1 MTVAHD
7 HPTTSAEA
15 FDLIAGHLS
24 PHRAEAFR
32 GLGIDLVQHR
42 REGVRVWGLDGRD
55 YINARSSGGVF
66 NFGHHP
72 RFAVEALTAALAEHD
87 MGDWLLP
94 SLRRAEGAAA
104 LHRLLPEPLR
114 YSFFTASG
122 AEAVEVACKLARS
135 VTGRTDLVCAE
146 HGYHGHVGFSL
157 AMDDPPLSDRYRP
170 LTPGIVRL
178 PFGDAAAL
186 EGAIGDGTAAVI
198 METIPAT
205 GGYLVPPDGY
215 FAEIRRLCDEHGALM
230 ILDEVQAG
238 LCRTGRLWAFEHFG
252 VVPDVLVTG
261 KGTSAGVYPIAA
273 CCFGD
278 RVEAHF
284 AEDPFFHPSSFAGS
298 ELGTRVI
305 EAVVARYEDPALL
318 PHVNEMGARLRAGME
333 ALVERHPD
341 RLLGVRGLG
350 LMLALDTCS
359 DALGFELTQECFRH
373 GLLAIFAFNRQSAL
387 QVMPPLTIEPEE
399 IDEVLQRL
407 GAAVAALP
415 PQEDRET
422 LGESRSAAGSR

>member
-1 MTVAHD
+1 MNTVQD
-7 HPTTSAEA
+7 HQTTTDEA
-15 FDLIAGHLS
+15 FELIARHLS
-24 PHRAEAFR
+24 PHKAEAFR
-32 GLGIDLVQHR
+32 SIGVDLVQGR

-55 YINARSSGGVF
+55 YINCRSSGGVF

-72 RFAVEALTAALAEHD
+72 AFAVDALSAAVREHD

-104 LHRLLPEPLR
+104 LARLLPEPLR

-135 VTGRTDLVCAE
+135 VTGRSGFVCAE

-157 AMDDPPLSDRYRP
+157 AMDDPHLSDRYRP
-170 LTPGIVRL
+170 LTPGVVRV
-178 PFGDAAAL
+178 PFGDPAAL
-186 EGAIGDGTAAVI
+186 EGAIGPETAAVI

-215 FAEIRRLCDEHGALM
+215 FAAMRRLCDEHDALL

-238 LCRTGRLWAFEHFG
+238 LGRTGRLWAFEHFD

-278 RVEAHF
+278 RLEAHF

-298 ELGTRVI
+298 ELGARVL
-305 EAVVARYEDPALL
+305 EAVVERYEDPALL
-318 PHVNEMGARLRAGME
+318 RHVGEVGARLRAGME

-341 RLLGVRGLG
+341 LLVEVRGLG
-350 LMLALDTCS
+350 LMLALETRS
-359 DALGFELTQECFRH
+359 EALGFELTKQCFRH
-373 GLLAIFAFNRQSAL
+373 GLLAIFAFNRQSTL
-387 QVMPPLTIEPEE
+387 QVMPPLTIEADEV
-399 IDEVLQRL
+399 DEVLERL
-407 GAAVAALP
+407 GAAVAGLA
-415 PQEDRET
+415 
-422 LGESRSAAGSR
+422 

>member
-1 MTVAHD
+1 MTIVHD
-7 HPTTSAEA
+7 HPTATDQA
-15 FDLIAGHLS
+15 FEVMAAHLS
-24 PHRAEAFR
+24 PHKTEAFR
-32 GLGIDLVQHR
+32 ALGIDLVQDR
-42 REGVRVWGLDGRD
+42 REGVRVFDLEGRD
-55 YINARSSGGVF
+55 YINCRSSGGVF

-72 RFAVEALTAALAEHD
+72 EFAVDALVDALREHD

-94 SLRRAEGAAA
+94 SRRRADGAAA
-104 LHRLLPEPLR
+104 LARLLPAPLR

-135 VTGRTDLVCAE
+135 VTGRTELVCAE

-170 LTPGIVRL
+170 LTPGVVRI
-178 PFGDAAAL
+178 PFGDEHRLAQ
-186 EGAIGDGTAAVI
+186 AIGDGTAAVI

-205 GGYLVPPDGY
+205 GGYLVPPPGY
-215 FAEIRRLCDEHGALM
+215 FAEIRRLCDAHGALL

-238 LCRTGRLWAFEHFG
+238 LGRTGKLWAFEHFG

-284 AEDPFFHPSSFAGS
+284 ADDPFFHPSSFAGS
-298 ELGTRVI
+298 ELGARVI
-305 EAVVARYEDPALL
+305 EALVERYEDPGLL
-318 PHVNEMGARLRAGME
+318 RHVGEMGSRLRSGLE
-333 ALVERHPD
+333 LLVERHPD
-341 RLLGVRGLG
+341 RLVEVRGLG
-350 LMLALDTCS
+350 LMLALETRS
-359 DALGFELTQECFRH
+359 EALGLELTKACFRN

-399 IDEVLQRL
+399 VDEVLERL
-407 GAAVAALP
+407 EAAV
-415 PQEDRET
+415 
-422 LGESRSAAGSR
+422 RSLTPEA